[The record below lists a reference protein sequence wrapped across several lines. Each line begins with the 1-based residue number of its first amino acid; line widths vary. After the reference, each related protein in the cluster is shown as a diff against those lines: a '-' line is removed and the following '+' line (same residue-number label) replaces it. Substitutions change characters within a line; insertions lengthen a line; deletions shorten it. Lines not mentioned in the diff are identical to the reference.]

1 MQKEKKILNILFFIL
16 LEFNSILNWN
26 SWKFFEGKSE
36 RGMPLEPG
44 SSQYH
49 IPTILRLLGI
59 LIVSISN

>member
-36 RGMPLEPG
+36 RGMPLTW
-44 SSQYH
+44 Q
-49 IPTILRLLGI
+49 
-59 LIVSISN
+59 